1 MSLEQ
6 VRSLLHAAL
15 LQLDNATGTAG
26 LDRPAWRI
34 ADAGLLLREVC
45 ESRGITG
52 IGIDEPTG
60 RGATLPNQ
68 QGNDQ

>member
-15 LQLDNATGTAG
+15 LQLDSATDTAG
-26 LDRPAWRI
+26 LDRSAWRI
-34 ADAGLLLREVC
+34 ADAGLLLREFC

-68 QGNDQ
+68 RGNGQ

>member
-6 VRSLLHAAL
+6 VKSLLRVAL
-15 LQLDNATGTAG
+15 LQLDSTTSTTA

-34 ADAGLLLREVC
+34 ADAGLLLREIC

-68 QGNDQ
+68 QGDDQ

>member
-6 VRSLLHAAL
+6 VRSLLHTAL
-15 LQLDNATGTAG
+15 RQLDSATGTTG

-34 ADAGLLLREVC
+34 ADAGLLLREFC

-52 IGIDEPTG
+52 MGIDEPTG

-68 QGNDQ
+68 QGDDQ